1 MGFEFKDDVA
11 IADIAFQATGK
22 DLNELFTSAAQA
34 VIESL
39 ANPKTVKP
47 HISITIEKKADDV
60 KALLFELLE
69 EIIFLKDK
77 DAMVFHD
84 IKVKVD
90 EEKLTLTAIL
100 RGDSIKQD
108 EQELLNDVKAVTM
121 HYYTVEKNK
130 EWTADVVLDI

>member
-47 HISITIEKKADDV
+47 HISKTIEKKADDV